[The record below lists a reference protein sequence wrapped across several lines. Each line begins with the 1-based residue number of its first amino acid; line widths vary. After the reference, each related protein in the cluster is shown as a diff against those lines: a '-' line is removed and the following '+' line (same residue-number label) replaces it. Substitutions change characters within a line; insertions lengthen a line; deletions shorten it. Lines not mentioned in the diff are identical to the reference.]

1 LTDGWMLRGWSDLP
15 RALVNWK
22 TGEQRMLKPM
32 GFYVAESCDGRTDFE
47 SLAFLPKHRAM
58 LELLM
63 AAGVAADC
71 RKSDR
76 LESWQRYRKA
86 SNPRLSGL
94 HWCVTGRCNLRC
106 RHCYMEAPSGR
117 YGELPFETMARLVDQ
132 FERANV
138 SVVSLTGGE
147 PFLRRDIIEIIRLLT
162 QKRIRLGQIFSNGLL
177 ITNRHL
183 EDIRALGL
191 RPPFQVSLD
200 GVGTHD
206 RMRGAP
212 GSEQGVTDAI
222 RRLRLAGFPVVVST
236 CVDRFSLSVLP
247 DTYELMNKL
256 GVQAW
261 RVSAPQETGN
271 WRGTTTATTLDKQ
284 ADVFVPLL
292 KRWLDDGRPFG
303 LQLCGFFVGG
313 RMSPPEA
320 SGPARPAGRKPETKV
335 SRPSREFPDGPGY
348 MPESYVCGSC
358 REQPNLLPD
367 GTLVPCPGYVD
378 SILQDRMPNLLRE
391 DLSDAWTRSF
401 LREIVE
407 MKKKD
412 LFDRNPECA
421 TCELFKECGVGCR
434 VSALTMTG
442 DLMAKD
448 PVMCELCKKGYGKRF
463 REMAAGK
470 QLSFGRRGVGGR

>member
-1 LTDGWMLRGWSDLP
+1 MTDGWMLRGWSDLP

-32 GFYVAESCDGRTDFE
+32 GFYVAESCDGQTDFE
-47 SLAFLPKHRAM
+47 SLAFLPKHGAI
-58 LELLM
+58 LELLI
-63 AAGVAADC
+63 AEGVATDC
-71 RKSDR
+71 RNRDR

-86 SNPRLSGL
+86 NNPKLSGL
-94 HWCVTGRCNLRC
+94 HWCVTGRCNLKC

-117 YGELPFETMARLVDQ
+117 YGELPFETMAGLVDQ

-162 QKRIRLGQIFSNGLL
+162 RKRIHLGQIFSNGLL
-177 ITNRHL
+177 ITDRHL

-200 GVGTHD
+200 GVGAHD

-212 GSEQGVTDAI
+212 GSEQGVIDAI
-222 RRLRLAGFPVVVST
+222 RRLRMADFPVAVST
-236 CVDRFSLSVLP
+236 CVDRLSLSVLP
-247 DTYELMNKL
+247 DTYELMKKL
-256 GVQAW
+256 DVRVW
-261 RVSAPQETGN
+261 RISTPQETGN
-271 WRGTTTATTLDKQ
+271 WRGTTTATTLDRQ
-284 ADVFVPLL
+284 ADVFAPLL
-292 KRWLDDGRPFG
+292 KRWLEDGRPFG
-303 LQLCGFFVGG
+303 LQLCGFFAGG
-313 RMSPPEA
+313 RMGTPE
-320 SGPARPAGRKPETKV
+320 SGGPARPAGRKPEGKV
-335 SRPSREFPDGPGY
+335 ARKFRGFPDEPGY
-348 MPESYVCGSC
+348 EPKNYVCGAC

-378 SILQDRMPNLLRE
+378 SILQARMPNLLHE
-391 DLSDAWTRSF
+391 DLSQVWTRSF

-412 LFDRNPECA
+412 LFARNPECA

-434 VSALTMTG
+434 VSALTATG

-448 PVMCELCKKGYGKRF
+448 PVMCELCKKGHGKRF
-463 REMAAGK
+463 REIAV
-470 QLSFGRRGVGGR
+470 S